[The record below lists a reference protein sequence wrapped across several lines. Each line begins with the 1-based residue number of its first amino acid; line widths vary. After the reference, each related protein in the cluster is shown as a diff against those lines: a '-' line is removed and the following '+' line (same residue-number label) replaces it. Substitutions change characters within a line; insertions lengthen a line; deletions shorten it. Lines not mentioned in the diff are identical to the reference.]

1 MDKETP
7 ITPTAQGS
15 PPRYGDVLPSQV
27 SGFNELIGQS
37 DCTERLKRFGE
48 LYSSKNGVPEHVL
61 LTGNEGTGKRVFID
75 RILAAGATYR
85 VPNMAGLRLIARDA
99 GAVEVILDG
108 ISVGFAGK
116 NGVTASGLSL
126 TPQNVI
132 TLRQP
137 G

>member
-1 MDKETP
+1 
-7 ITPTAQGS
+7 
-15 PPRYGDVLPSQV
+15 
-27 SGFNELIGQS
+27 
-37 DCTERLKRFGE
+37 
-48 LYSSKNGVPEHVL
+48 
-61 LTGNEGTGKRVFID
+61 
-75 RILAAGATYR
+75 
-85 VPNMAGLRLIARDA
+85 MAGLRLIARDA

>member
-1 MDKETP
+1 LRVHRSTRV
-7 ITPTAQGS
+7 AVQ
-15 PPRYGDVLPSQV
+15 
-27 SGFNELIGQS
+27 
-37 DCTERLKRFGE
+37 
-48 LYSSKNGVPEHVL
+48 
-61 LTGNEGTGKRVFID
+61 GTGKRVFID

-85 VPNMAGLRLIARDA
+85 VPNMAGVRLIARDA

-108 ISVGFAGK
+108 VSVGFAGK
-116 NGVTASGLSL
+116 DGVTARGLSL